1 MLTRSDERM
10 GWGWTSR
17 DLVAS
22 TEAIGQEAMVLLQ
35 HQRRRR
41 LQEEAAARRQMFD
54 GKEFTPIS

>member
-1 MLTRSDERM
+1 MGMDEQGLGGFDR
-10 GWGWTSR
+10 GH
-17 DLVAS
+17 
-22 TEAIGQEAMVLLQ
+22 GQEAMVLLQ